1 MKPYKLQYKAKQC
14 QICNKI
20 FARSSSLIVHMR
32 GHTGERPYKCSYCP
46 KAFAQSANLT
56 THQRTHTGE
65 KPYECSVCGK
75 CFSQSSSVTT
85 HMRIH
90 TGERPFQC
98 AECGMA
104 FTERSVLTTNI
115 YISDSKKMIILAF
128 SLPIPTYQSVS
139 NLRKK
144 MAYRLPILYCSFT
157 VHTKSIAE
165 LEVAIL
171 KSRWR
176 LKNLT
181 IVP

>member
-1 MKPYKLQYKAKQC
+1 MPNLQQNFC
-14 QICNKI
+14 TQ
-20 FARSSSLIVHMR
+20 FFSDRSH
-32 GHTGERPYKCSYCP
+32 ERTHWREAIQGSYCP
-46 KAFAQSANLT
+46 KAFAQSANLI

-104 FTERSVLTTNI
+104 FTERWVLTTPCLQTNI

-157 VHTKSIAE
+157 VHSKSIAE

>member
-32 GHTGERPYKCSYCP
+32 RHTGERPYKCSYCP

-104 FTERSVLTTNI
+104 FTERWVLTTLCLVQTNI
-115 YISDSKKMIILAF
+115 YIYISEKEDYF
-128 SLPIPTYQSVS
+128 SFFFACPYLSVS
-139 NLRKK
+139 VKFAKK
-144 MAYRLPILYCSFT
+144 WRIDYPSFIVHSLYTQNQSL
-157 VHTKSIAE
+157 S
-165 LEVAIL
+165 
-171 KSRWR
+171 
-176 LKNLT
+176 
-181 IVP
+181 